1 MNNPYLTVEE
11 VGEAFRRVM
20 LEEHYNFLE
29 DDLMRLASTFVM
41 AAMPAIVRQE
51 RNLCIDFVRSL
62 NTEVAAALEEKRGN
76 L

>member
-11 VGEAFRRVM
+11 INETFRGVI
-20 LEEHYNFLE
+20 LEENHNFLE
-29 DDLMRLASTFVM
+29 DDLVKLANAFVM

-51 RNLCIDFVRSL
+51 RNLCIDFVNSL
-62 NTEVAAALEEKRGN
+62 NTEVGKALQEKRGN

>member
-11 VGEAFRRVM
+11 INEAFRSIE
-20 LEEHYNFLE
+20 LEENHNFLQE
-29 DDLMRLASTFVM
+29 DLVSIANAFVM

-51 RNLCIDFVRSL
+51 RNLCIDFVNSL
-62 NTEVAAALEEKRGN
+62 NTEVGKALEEKRSN